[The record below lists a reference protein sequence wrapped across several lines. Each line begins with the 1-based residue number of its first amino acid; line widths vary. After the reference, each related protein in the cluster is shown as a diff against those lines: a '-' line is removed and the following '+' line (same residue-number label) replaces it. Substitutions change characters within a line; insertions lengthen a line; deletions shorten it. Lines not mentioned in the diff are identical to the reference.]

1 MTERK
6 VRILMARFGEGFE
19 HALPRISKAFSEA
32 GFEVIYLD
40 FGDPEAIAVAALQES
55 VDHIG
60 ITTLPG
66 TKVEQLETLME
77 RLKDLGLGEVG
88 VTAGGLLDQR
98 EAERMLEVGLQAF
111 FPRHTTFDDLI
122 RWARENIKPVN
133 HDM

>member
-40 FGDPEAIAVAALQES
+40 FGDPAAIAAAALQES

-66 TKVEQLETLME
+66 TRVEHLEILME
-77 RLKDLGLGEVG
+77 RLKELGLGEVG
-88 VTAGGLLDQR
+88 VTAGGLLEEQ
-98 EAERMLEVGLQAF
+98 EAERILKVGIEAF
-111 FPRHTTFDDLI
+111 FPRQTTFDELI
-122 RWARENIKPVN
+122 RWARENIQPVN
-133 HDM
+133 HDL